1 MYRNSEYY
9 PDPTA
14 GIALARIAREERL
27 ARKRL
32 KPPLQPRP
40 MLRRKNHVKS
50 TQTASWHLAWSEN
63 TAHLMKG
70 RR

>member
-40 MLRRKNHVKS
+40 VSRRKKHVES
-50 TQTASWHLAWSEN
+50 TTAASWHLAWSEN
-63 TAHLMKG
+63 ADHPIKG